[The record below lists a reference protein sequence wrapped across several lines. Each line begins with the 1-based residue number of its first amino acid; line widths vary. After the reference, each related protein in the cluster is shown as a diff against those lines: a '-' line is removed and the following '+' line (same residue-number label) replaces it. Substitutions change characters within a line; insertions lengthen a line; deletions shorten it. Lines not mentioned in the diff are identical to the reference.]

1 MVICGDVPMLKG
13 VYGSGELALRFR
25 SRDPPAG
32 VRHWERNSHSYD
44 WLRVVLRVTAIEGAG
59 EEGNAAWCQH
69 PVLGLAWET
78 QGCGPTRAFSVQT
91 GVCAFEHLGR

>member
-1 MVICGDVPMLKG
+1 MVICGDVPVLKG

-32 VRHWERNSHSYD
+32 IRHWERNSHSYD
-44 WLRVVLRVTAIEGAG
+44 WLCVMLRVTAIKGAG
-59 EEGNAAWCQH
+59 NEGNAAWSQH

-78 QGCGPTRAFSVQT
+78 
-91 GVCAFEHLGR
+91 